1 MSHPVED
8 SFGKDFQQAN
18 FVSIVIPV
26 YKNAETLLEL
36 YGELKCHLCGI
47 AFEIL
52 FVDDA
57 SPDHSFMILQN
68 LARQDARIRLIRLVK
83 NIGQNRAIL
92 RGFSACK
99 GDRIVVMDADLQ
111 DPPSAVLELLSE
123 LDRGW
128 DVVFAGRRGEYE
140 SDFRLFTSKMF
151 KWLIHKISTVPQD
164 AGLFVALHR
173 NVLERVLKIAPISS
187 YIVGM
192 IGFSNARICAIPVIR
207 NRRARGASAYSF
219 WKRLRLGF
227 RFVGETLLVAQ
238 WAKRQSQN
246 KWGGTPPR

>member
-1 MSHPVED
+1 MDD
-8 SFGKDFQQAN
+8 SFKKKFQQSN

-36 YGELKCHLCGI
+36 YGELKHHLCGI

-68 LARQDARIRLIRLVK
+68 LANRDARVRLIRLVK
-83 NIGQNRAIL
+83 NVGQNRAIL

-99 GDRIVVMDADLQ
+99 GGKIVVMDADLQ

-140 SDFRLFTSKMF
+140 SAFRLFTSKIF

-173 NVLERVLKIAPISS
+173 NALERALKIAPLSS
-187 YIVGM
+187 YLVGM
-192 IGFSNARICAIPVIR
+192 IGFSNTRIGSIPVIR
-207 NRRARGASAYSF
+207 NRRVRGASAYSF
-219 WKRLRLGF
+219 WKRLRLGC
-227 RFVGETLLVAQ
+227 RFVWETLLLAQ
-238 WAKRQSQN
+238 RAK
-246 KWGGTPPR
+246 KKG

>member
-1 MSHPVED
+1 MED
-8 SFGKDFQQAN
+8 NSRKDFQQTD

-36 YGELKCHLCGI
+36 HAELKHHLYGI
-47 AFEIL
+47 VFEIL

-68 LARQDARIRLIRLVK
+68 LASRDSQVRFIRLVK
-83 NIGQNRAIL
+83 NVGQNRAIL
-92 RGFSACK
+92 QGFSACK

-111 DPPSAVLELLSE
+111 DPPSAILELLSE

-140 SDFRLFTSKMF
+140 SDFRLLTSKIF
-151 KWLIHKISTVPQD
+151 KWLIHKIATVPQD

-173 NVLERVLKIAPISS
+173 SALERVLEMGSISS

-192 IGFSNARICAIPVIR
+192 IGLSNTRICSIPVIR
-207 NRRARGASAYSF
+207 NRRERGASAYSF

-227 RFVGETLLVAQ
+227 RFVGETLLIRGASIFRTR
-238 WAKRQSQN
+238 KI
-246 KWGGTPPR
+246 KLD